1 MVNSKKSKS
10 AMKCLVVSRQQGAL
24 TNAQR
29 SQSWECPSNPSRSLG
44 WWPEGVTPTAP
55 VSEARYFHILPAS
68 PNMDI
73 YFGADHFGPYPN
85 EDSRHSDGISSK
97 NHDGWFSP
105 ATPLIARDLA
115 LTAGVQVALVTKGG
129 IKSLKSDEKRSWH
142 EEENPWF
149 RQDAKD
155 TLVQRAFRGASQK
168 WFAASIDLESLV
180 REVWLL

>member
-10 AMKCLVVSRQQGAL
+10 AVKCLVVSWQQGAL

-97 NHDGWFSP
+97 NHGGWFSP
-105 ATPLIARDLA
+105 ATPLIAKRL
-115 LTAGVQVALVTKGG
+115 GPHRWGPS
-129 IKSLKSDEKRSWH
+129 SLSHQRWNKVL
-142 EEENPWF
+142 EEWRKTF
-149 RQDAKD
+149 MA
-155 TLVQRAFRGASQK
+155 RGRKPMIQARCERHLST
-168 WFAASIDLESLV
+168 ASI
-180 REVWLL
+180 

>member
-1 MVNSKKSKS
+1 MSVWSILRNQK
-10 AMKCLVVSRQQGAL
+10 APWNVWWFPGSRAHWPMPKDPKVE
-24 TNAQR
+24 NII
-29 SQSWECPSNPSRSLG
+29 EYPSNPSRSLG

-85 EDSRHSDGISSK
+85 IPNEDSRHSDGRSSK
-97 NHDGWFSP
+97 NHGGWFSP

-129 IKSLKSDEKRSWH
+129 VQVL
-142 EEENPWF
+142 EEWQKTF
-149 RQDAKD
+149 MA
-155 TLVQRAFRGASQK
+155 RGRKPIIQARCERHLST
-168 WFAASIDLESLV
+168 ASI
-180 REVWLL
+180 